1 MVPCL
6 WEHHDLWVRLWR
18 ACGNDDSPGAVEGPA
33 PSHDLKRGRAIQR
46 PLKVYSRALGLNPR
60 VGDAVSME
68 WRDVPKLWLLLLKR
82 ATGCA
87 SRDAGMRFQL
97 GVKPCLLPAME
108 RYLGQLRWPETG
120 RSQDVSWLELAID
133 FEVATGVLLEMPRQE
148 HLKQLG
154 QRGRAFSSAASAVGR
169 YVSRR
174 PWPIGVGSQTV
185 ASLYRTWGLPRIS
198 GLVWRPV
205 LLNPEVV
212 ENFFRVAGA
221 ATYATDADF
230 FRQKPPLLVP
240 SREDEW
246 DSLVRRV
253 PIFVRREER
262 RGHESEVQHQW
273 CVQAVDDAGDVPAPA
288 ASTKLSLRKSQIG
301 SSVGKGWICI
311 MPLRLK
317 TRCTSLCC
325 PGQSMLKKS
334 KH

>member
-1 MVPCL
+1 MWFL
-6 WEHHDLWVRLWR
+6 WN
-18 ACGNDDSPGAVEGPA
+18 G
-33 PSHDLKRGRAIQR
+33 
-46 PLKVYSRALGLNPR
+46 
-60 VGDAVSME
+60 
-68 WRDVPKLWLLLLKR
+68 DVPKLWLLLKR
-82 ATGCA
+82 GYRLCFP
-87 SRDAGMRFQL
+87 MRFQL

-133 FEVATGVLLEMPRQE
+133 FEVATGVLLEMPRRP
-148 HLKQLG
+148 KQLG
-154 QRGRAFSSAASAVGR
+154 QRGRAFSSAASAVGLC
-169 YVSRR
+169 VSRR

-240 SREDEW
+240 SREDER

-253 PIFVRREER
+253 PILVRREER
-262 RGHESEVQHQW
+262 RGHESEVQRQW

-301 SSVGKGWICI
+301 PSVGKGWICI

-317 TRCTSLCC
+317 TRCASLCCHSRLILRC

-334 KH
+334 KR